1 MDRNVIRISRREL
14 YDQVWSIPM
23 WSLAKKYG
31 RSDVGLSKICKKH
44 DIPCPPRGYWAKVE
58 SHRKPKQIPL
68 PRKDAD
74 EIIEIHPNPF
84 HSSHSDPKERVT
96 PKDPEER
103 IIVAEELRNPHPL
116 VKQSADILKT
126 IQPDA
131 TGIII
136 PAKENCL
143 DIRVSKKSL
152 RRALLIMDALVK
164 SLEKRGFEV
173 RLSKQS
179 TEVKILDTVLGITI
193 SEELV
198 RERKEP
204 KDSDLNG
211 YYRFGHSRFEDHPI
225 PSGILCLSIHSGVY
239 FRGFI
244 QQNWRDREKRKLEDS
259 LNKFIQGLAKIAVLK
274 KEHIQRKQ
282 QEERERI
289 EQQKKWEEERRR
301 AEAEKQKLERLMR
314 NVENWYKSRQI
325 REYISAVEEM
335 ASSGKYTF
343 NMEGG
348 VESWIKWAKEQAD
361 RFDPLFP
368 LPRPRPSSKENVDDG
383 PSKNSD

>member
-1 MDRNVIRISRREL
+1 MDRNVMKISRREL

-23 WSLAKKYG
+23 WSLAKRYG
-31 RSDVGLSKICKKH
+31 LSDVGLSKICKKH
-44 DIPCPPRGYWAKVE
+44 DIPSPSRGYWAKAE
-58 SHRKPKQIPL
+58 SRRKPKQIPL

-74 EIIEIHPNPF
+74 EIIEIRPNPF
-84 HSSHSDPKERVT
+84 HNSDSESKERVAS
-96 PKDPEER
+96 KDPEER
-103 IIVAEELRNPHPL
+103 IIVAEELKNPHPL
-116 VKQSADILKT
+116 VKQSGDILKT

-179 TEVKILDTVLGITI
+179 TEVKILDTFLDITI

-211 YYRFGHSRFEDHPI
+211 YYRFGHSRFEDHPV
-225 PSGILCLSIHSGVY
+225 PSGILCLSIHSWVY
-239 FRGFI
+239 FRGSI
-244 QQNWRDREKRKLEDS
+244 QQNWRDREKRRLEDL
-259 LNKFIQGLAKIAVLK
+259 LNKFVEGLAKIALFK
-274 KEHIQRKQ
+274 KKTHPK
-282 QEERERI
+282 
-289 EQQKKWEEERRR
+289 
-301 AEAEKQKLERLMR
+301 EAAGRT
-314 NVENWYKSRQI
+314 
-325 REYISAVEEM
+325 
-335 ASSGKYTF
+335 GT
-343 NMEGG
+343 
-348 VESWIKWAKEQAD
+348 D
-361 RFDPLFP
+361 
-368 LPRPRPSSKENVDDG
+368 
-383 PSKNSD
+383 